1 LRFYGKLGRVRP
13 VSQAYYE
20 SEKLFFGDA
29 LVDEANLRKA
39 HEQHMMYNPA
49 RGERHMSE
57 TLSLENRVALV
68 TGGSRGIGRAVA
80 LELAARG
87 AAVVVNYNKSSEA
100 ADEVVKKIQEGGG
113 KAAAFQADVSDL
125 KQAEALVKF
134 AVETF
139 GDLSILVNNAGITK
153 DTLIMMMS
161 ESDWD
166 SVISTNLKST
176 FNCSKA
182 AVKHMMRKR
191 YGRVINMSSVVGQL
205 GKPRQT
211 NYSASK
217 GGQIAFTKSLAR
229 EVAARNITVNAIAP
243 GFVDTEILDAMSPE
257 VLEAALKMVP
267 LARKA
272 KPEEVAYAVAF
283 LASDQAAF
291 ITGQVLGVDG
301 GMAMM

>member
-1 LRFYGKLGRVRP
+1 MP
-13 VSQAYYE
+13 
-20 SEKLFFGDA
+20 D
-29 LVDEANLRKA
+29 
-39 HEQHMMYNPA
+39 
-49 RGERHMSE
+49 
-57 TLSLENRVALV
+57 TLSLENKVAV
-68 TGGSRGIGRAVA
+68 ITGGSRGIGRAVA

-87 AAVVVNYNKSSEA
+87 AAVAVNYNKSPDA
-100 ADEVVKKIQEGGG
+100 ANDVVKKIEEAGG
-113 KAAAFQADVSDL
+113 KAAAFQADVSDF
-125 KQAEALVKF
+125 KQAEALIKF

-139 GDLSILVNNAGITK
+139 CDLSILVNNAGITK

-161 ESDWD
+161 ETDWD

-191 YGRVINMSSVVGQL
+191 TGRIINMASVAGQM
-205 GKPRQT
+205 GNAGQV

-267 LARKA
+267 LGRKA

-291 ITGQVLGVDG
+291 ITGQVLAVDG

>member
-1 LRFYGKLGRVRP
+1 MP
-13 VSQAYYE
+13 
-20 SEKLFFGDA
+20 
-29 LVDEANLRKA
+29 
-39 HEQHMMYNPA
+39 
-49 RGERHMSE
+49 E
-57 TLSLENRVALV
+57 TLSLENRVALI

-87 AAVVVNYNKSSEA
+87 AAVVVNYRKSSEA
-100 ADEVVKKIQEGGG
+100 ADEVVKKIQEAGR
-113 KAAAFQADVSDL
+113 KRAAFQADVSDF

-191 YGRVINMSSVVGQL
+191 IGRIINMASV
-205 GKPRQT
+205 
-211 NYSASK
+211 A
-217 GGQIAFTKSLAR
+217 
-229 EVAARNITVNAIAP
+229 
-243 GFVDTEILDAMSPE
+243 
-257 VLEAALKMVP
+257 
-267 LARKA
+267 
-272 KPEEVAYAVAF
+272 
-283 LASDQAAF
+283 
-291 ITGQVLGVDG
+291 
-301 GMAMM
+301 

>member
-1 LRFYGKLGRVRP
+1 M
-13 VSQAYYE
+13 A
-20 SEKLFFGDA
+20 
-29 LVDEANLRKA
+29 
-39 HEQHMMYNPA
+39 
-49 RGERHMSE
+49 E

-80 LELAARG
+80 LELASRG

-100 ADEVVKKIQEGGG
+100 ADEVVKKIQEAGGR
-113 KAAAFQADVSDL
+113 ASSFQADVSDF
-125 KQAEALVKF
+125 KQADALVKF

-161 ESDWD
+161 EADWD
-166 SVISTNLKST
+166 AVIDTNLKST

-182 AVKHMMRKR
+182 TVRHMMRKR
-191 YGRVINMSSVVGQL
+191 YGRIVNIASVAGQM
-205 GKPRQT
+205 GNPGQT

-229 EVAARNITVNAIAP
+229 EVAARNITVNAVAP
-243 GFVDTEILDAMSPE
+243 GFIDTEILELMNPE
-257 VLEAALKMVP
+257 TLEAALKMVP
-267 LARKA
+267 LARKGT
-272 KPEEVAYAVAF
+272 PQEVAYAVAF
-283 LASDQAAF
+283 LASDQTAF